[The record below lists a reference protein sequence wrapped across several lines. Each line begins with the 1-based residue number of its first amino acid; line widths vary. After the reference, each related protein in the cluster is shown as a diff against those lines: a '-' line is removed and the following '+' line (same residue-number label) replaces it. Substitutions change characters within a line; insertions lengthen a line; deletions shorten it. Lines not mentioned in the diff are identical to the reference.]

1 MTFAIINR
9 GNLALPTN
17 KSHKMTFVLA
27 GCLPM
32 RWACGTQCF
41 EAEFQSGKMSIN
53 TFISV
58 ASLLGFEGVEIDERH
73 LPSTRPSYAQILR
86 ERLAEHEVVPAII
99 NLNAAT
105 AEELIPKAE
114 QVMSFA
120 RELRARAVCLVGPED
135 WAVFADALKSLS
147 ELSEHLSLPIG
158 LSLPTKVGA
167 AKPLCDLLDDIASPY
182 LGVCMEVF
190 SEITP
195 QSEFWQDLVRV
206 APFTLHVHLHVTDL
220 AKSLTW
226 LPVLELLRE
235 VEYNGF
241 LSIVRTPE
249 PAEESL
255 RVLSSQ
261 LSLIAR

>member
-1 MTFAIINR
+1 M
-9 GNLALPTN
+9 PTN
-17 KSHKMTFVLA
+17 KKRELT
-27 GCLPM
+27 GCSPM

-41 EAEFQSGKMSIN
+41 DTEFQSGEMSIN

-58 ASLLGFEGVEIDERH
+58 ASLLGFEGVEIDAKH

-99 NLNAAT
+99 NLHAAT

-114 QVMSFA
+114 QVISFA
-120 RELRARAVCLVGPED
+120 RELGARSVCLVGPED
-135 WAVFADALKSLS
+135 WAIFADALKPLS
-147 ELSEHLSLPIG
+147 ELSERLSLPIG
-158 LSLPTKVGA
+158 LSLPIKVGT
-167 AKPLCDLLDDIASPY
+167 AKPLCDLLDEIASPY
-182 LGVCMEVF
+182 LGVCMEVS

-195 QSEFWQDLVRV
+195 QSEFWQDLVMV

-220 AKSLTW
+220 TKSLTW

-241 LSIVRTPE
+241 LSIVSTPT

>member
-1 MTFAIINR
+1 MTFA
-9 GNLALPTN
+9 
-17 KSHKMTFVLA
+17 LA

-41 EAEFQSGKMSIN
+41 DAEFQSGKMSIN

-58 ASLLGFEGVEIDERH
+58 ASLLGFEGVEIDAKH

-99 NLNAAT
+99 NLRIAN
-105 AEELIPKAE
+105 AEELIPEAE
-114 QVMSFA
+114 QVISFA
-120 RELRARAVCLVGPED
+120 KELRARAVCLVGLED
-135 WAVFADALKSLS
+135 WADSANALKPLS
-147 ELSEHLSLPIG
+147 ELSERLSLPIG
-158 LSLPTKVGA
+158 LSLPMKVGA
-167 AKPLCDLLDDIASPY
+167 AKSLCDLLDEIASPY
-182 LGVCMEVF
+182 LGVCMEVS
-190 SEITP
+190 SEIIP

-235 VEYNGF
+235 AEYEGF
-241 LSIVRTPE
+241 ISIASVPE
-249 PAEESL
+249 PPEESL

>member
-1 MTFAIINR
+1 
-9 GNLALPTN
+9 
-17 KSHKMTFVLA
+17 
-27 GCLPM
+27 
-32 RWACGTQCF
+32 
-41 EAEFQSGKMSIN
+41 MSIN

-58 ASLLGFEGVEIDERH
+58 ASLLGFEGVEIDAKH

-86 ERLAEHEVVPAII
+86 RQLAEHEVMPAII
-99 NLNAAT
+99 NLHAAT

-114 QVMSFA
+114 QVISFA
-120 RELRARAVCLVGPED
+120 KELRARAVCWVGPEN
-135 WAVFADALKSLS
+135 WAIFADAIRSLS
-147 ELSEHLSLPIG
+147 ELSERLSLPIG
-158 LSLPTKVGA
+158 LSLPMRVGSS
-167 AKPLCDLLDDIASPY
+167 KPLCDLLDEIASPY
-182 LGVCMEVF
+182 LGVCMEVS

-241 LSIVRTPE
+241 LSIVSTPT

-255 RVLSSQ
+255 RTLSSQ

>member
-1 MTFAIINR
+1 
-9 GNLALPTN
+9 
-17 KSHKMTFVLA
+17 
-27 GCLPM
+27 
-32 RWACGTQCF
+32 
-41 EAEFQSGKMSIN
+41 MSIN

-58 ASLLGFEGVEIDERH
+58 ASLLGFEGVEIDAKH

-86 ERLAEHEVVPAII
+86 RQLAEHEVMPAII
-99 NLNAAT
+99 NLHAAT

-114 QVMSFA
+114 QVISFA
-120 RELRARAVCLVGPED
+120 KELRARAVCLVGPEN
-135 WAVFADALKSLS
+135 WAIFADAIRSLS
-147 ELSEHLSLPIG
+147 ELSERLSLPIG
-158 LSLPTKVGA
+158 LSLPMRVGSS
-167 AKPLCDLLDDIASPY
+167 KPLCDLLDEIASPY
-182 LGVCMEVF
+182 LGVCMEVS

-241 LSIVRTPE
+241 LSIVSTPT

-255 RVLSSQ
+255 RTLSSQ